1 MVNCGGKSGALI
13 LCDQERPEEEE
24 TARAQERPREAAGR
38 RGRLRAEKRV
48 SADANFNDTVIMS
61 SKLQNWENVIFCC

>member
-1 MVNCGGKSGALI
+1 MRLG
-13 LCDQERPEEEE
+13 E
-24 TARAQERPREAAGR
+24 TRRGRDRTQTDPRAQERPREAAGR